1 MVTPDYW
8 GDLQLTTEQVT
19 PVQILQ
25 EQASAL
31 NERVA
36 PRIRASVATNG
47 LELTLGRRFNNDAS
61 GLEQKLLD
69 RFNNDKNE
77 LAQKLCSTLAITVP
91 SLKDY
96 HLYIV
101 TVIHPRR
108 DYYPLVLSDDLGD
121 KDDELSECNSE
132 QEFRDQLQKMLSSK
146 RTTDTLKRLLSLTAE
161 EILSDDDGLPF

>member
-8 GDLQLTTEQVT
+8 GDLQVTKQVT
-19 PVQILQ
+19 PVQILRD
-25 EQASAL
+25 QASAL
-31 NERVA
+31 NERAA

-47 LELTLGRRFNNDAS
+47 LEQTLGRRFNNDAS

-69 RFNNDKNE
+69 RFNNDANE

-96 HLYIV
+96 HLDIV
-101 TVIHPRR
+101 TVIYPLR
-108 DYYPLVLSDDLGD
+108 DCYPLVLSDDLGD

-132 QEFRDQLQKMLSSK
+132 QDFRDQLQKMLSSK
-146 RTTDTLKRLLSLTAE
+146 RTTDTLKSLLL
-161 EILSDDDGLPF
+161 LVDG

>member
-8 GDLQLTTEQVT
+8 GDLQLTTDQMT

-31 NERVA
+31 NERAA
-36 PRIRASVATNG
+36 PRIRASVATKG
-47 LELTLGRRFNNDAS
+47 LQLTLLDRFDDAS
-61 GLEQKLLD
+61 RLEQKL
-69 RFNNDKNE
+69 RSTSSA
-77 LAQKLCSTLAITVP
+77 LAQRLGSTLAITVP
-91 SLKDY
+91 SLEDY
-96 HLYIV
+96 HLDIV
-101 TVIHPRR
+101 TVIYPLR

-146 RTTDTLKRLLSLTAE
+146 RTTDTLKSLLSLTE
-161 EILSDDDGLPF
+161 EKILSDDGGLPF